1 MNDTKVCSHCAAS
14 FSEEAHFCPTCGY
27 PTSCESANWFD
38 RLCAAVVD
46 VSMLVAS
53 CGLLM
58 WLGLKWWVIFLTWLV
73 SIEIGYQLKG
83 SIGKSFVGISVPV
96 KTRFQ
101 HYLRETVGKLASLA
115 IFGIGFLM
123 IFSKERL
130 ALHDYMAKTR
140 VLRIAPAALLRQAI
154 ISLSLLF
161 SLVAG
166 AYLLLRTDSSN
177 HFYPLLKSPEPSS
190 LSLIVKQM
198 PAVAT
203 LYVYNGR
210 GKLIGQGS
218 GFLITSD
225 GVGVTNFHVIKD
237 AYSADVKLGDGRL
250 YHLLSVHAYEAGRD
264 IAIFQLGRKTSVG
277 VEEAKD
283 LPYLSLATQEARIGD
298 RIATIGSPEGLSN
311 SVSDGLVSAV
321 RGEGEKYLLQ
331 ITAPI
336 SPGSSGGPVFNLK
349 GEVVAITSFQFTEGQ
364 NLNFAIPISEVSAL
378 KDQRAGLPLERLYEI
393 YHLTDDRQPVLK
405 EEPSDLQRKPG
416 KAVESGLL
424 VGSFVGTVHNLSANM
439 TSHILIFVEEY
450 QGTIQGCLGV
460 RAPLYG
466 SGPLQGIVNG
476 NDVQFD
482 VTSPSFY
489 LHFDGRRSG
498 SDLSGTYTALPQ
510 GGREQH
516 GEFVLQKQDSKRY
529 FKKFDPQTDCPTDA
543 DMNR

>member
-1 MNDTKVCSHCAAS
+1 MNDKMVCSNCAGL
-14 FSEEAHFCPTCGY
+14 FSEGAHFCPSCGY
-27 PTSCESANWFD
+27 PASSEAANWFD

-46 VSMLVAS
+46 VSLLVAS

-58 WLGLKWWVIFLTWLV
+58 WLGLKWWVIFLTWFAF
-73 SIEIGYQLKG
+73 IEIGYQLKG
-83 SIGKSFVGISVPV
+83 SIGKSFVGISVPT
-96 KTRFQ
+96 KTRHQ
-101 HYLRETVGKLASLA
+101 YYLRETLGKLGSLA
-115 IFGIGFLM
+115 IFCIGFLM
-123 IFSKERL
+123 IFSRERL
-130 ALHDYMAKTR
+130 ALHDYVASTR
-140 VLRIAPAALLRQAI
+140 VLRIGRVALLRQAI

-161 SLVAG
+161 GLATG
-166 AYLLLRTDSSN
+166 AYLLLSTDHSI
-177 HFYPLLKSPEPSS
+177 HFYPLLKSTEPPT
-190 LSLIVKQM
+190 LNLIVKQM

-237 AYSADVKLGDGRL
+237 AYSADAKLGDGRL

-277 VEEAKD
+277 VEEARD
-283 LPYLSLATQEARIGD
+283 LPYLSLATEEARIGD
-298 RIATIGSPEGLSN
+298 RVATVGSPEGLPN
-311 SVSDGLVSAV
+311 SVSDGLVSAI
-321 RGEGEKYLLQ
+321 RGEGEKHLLQ

-349 GEVVAITSFQFTEGQ
+349 GEVVAITSFQYTEGQ
-364 NLNFAIPISEVSAL
+364 NLNFAIPISEVSGM
-378 KDQRAGLPLERLYEI
+378 KGQRASLPLERLYEI
-393 YHLTDDRQPVLK
+393 NHLANDRRAVVK
-405 EEPSDLQRKPG
+405 EEPSDVQGPVG
-416 KAVESGLL
+416 KSLESGRL
-424 VGSFVGTVHNLSANM
+424 VGSFIGTVHNLSANL
-439 TSHILIFVEEY
+439 TANFVILIEEH

-466 SGPLQGIVNG
+466 SGPLQGVVNG
-476 NDVQFD
+476 EDFQFD

-489 LHFDGRRSG
+489 LHFEGRRS
-498 SDLSGTYTALPQ
+498 SKELSGKYTALAQ
-510 GGREQH
+510 GGTEQH
-516 GEFVLQKQDSKRY
+516 GEFVLEKQDSKRY